1 MCMTSHD
8 APPTARS
15 GRFTANN
22 VDLHYLEWCSPES
35 PPLVLIHGGSA
46 HAHWWDHIARELAHD
61 YRVIA
66 LDSRGHGESG
76 WASPP
81 AYEIEDYVADIA
93 AVVEA
98 LQLAPFVL
106 IGHSLG
112 GFIALTY
119 ATRFAASLKAL
130 IVVDM
135 GPRLPYSRRTRL
147 LSRIPAPIYRDED
160 DLLRRFRLMPEE
172 TWSDPTLLQHI
183 ARHSVRALDDGRL
196 TLKIDRATFI
206 RGPCDVSA
214 QLSRI
219 TCPTLLVRGAASQT
233 LSRTTAQEMAAAC
246 PNLRFVEISGAGHHV
261 FLDQPLAF
269 LTEVRHFLR
278 TT

>member
-1 MCMTSHD
+1 MTPHD
-8 APPTARS
+8 
-15 GRFTANN
+15 RFLSLHGVN
-22 VDLHYLEWCSPES
+22 LHYLEWGLPEH
-35 PPLVLIHGGSA
+35 PPLMLIHGGSA
-46 HAHWWDHIARELAHD
+46 HAHWWDHIAVELAHD

-66 LDSRGHGESG
+66 LDARGHGESG

-93 AVVEA
+93 AVAET

-106 IGHSLG
+106 VGHSLG

-119 ATRFAASLKAL
+119 ATRYAALLKAL

-172 TWSDPTLLQHI
+172 TWADPALLHHI
-183 ARHSVRALDDGRL
+183 ARHSVRALDGGRL

-206 RGPCDVSA
+206 RGPRDVSA

-219 TCPTLLVRGAASQT
+219 TCPTLLIRGAESQT
-233 LSRTTAQEMAAAC
+233 LSQATAQEMAAAC
-246 PNLRFVEISGAGHHV
+246 PHLQVVEISGAGHHV

-269 LTEVRHFLR
+269 LAEVRHFLR
-278 TT
+278 NL